1 MAIMLEEI
9 KVLIEFVE
17 LPDVFGRTPTDY
29 PTESI
34 PELGPFSYPDKYEV
48 RCSTTVMEFYWASE
62 LVGTVP
68 QNSCEWPDQMLP
80 CFMPCFANNSDGSN
94 YFYYATGKC
103 FYIRYTPND
112 IIYCYPIQRLEIN
125 KK

>member
-9 KVLIEFVE
+9 KFLTEFLE
-17 LPDVFGRTPTDY
+17 LPDVIGRMPIDY
-29 PTESI
+29 PTEPI
-34 PELGPFSYPDKYEV
+34 PGIGPFFEPKLYEV
-48 RCSTTVMEFYWASE
+48 RCLTTVIEFYWASE

-68 QNSCEWPDQMLP
+68 AQHQAWPDQALP
-80 CFMPCFANNSDGSN
+80 YLPTAKTSDGAQ